1 MYQNKI
7 RLYREE
13 IGMSPKELAI
23 SSKISL
29 GYLCH
34 LERGTRKNPSI
45 AVMERIS
52 KGLGKDLAEVF
63 FGSNQ

>member
-34 LERGTRKNPSI
+34 LERGTRKNPSV
-45 AVMERIS
+45 AVMERIA
-52 KGLGKDLAEVF
+52 KALGRDLVEIF
-63 FGSNQ
+63 FSSN